1 MKPGDIVKCSDSWN
15 SGKPPVV
22 GIIVENGVV
31 NNPYPHH
38 SREKF
43 KVLLPAGQLSWR
55 FSFELEVI
63 Q

>member
-22 GIIVENGVV
+22 GIIVENRDDEI
-31 NNPYPHH
+31 YE
-38 SREKF
+38 SRTKF

-55 FSFELEVI
+55 FSFELEVLK
-63 Q
+63 

>member
-22 GIIVENGVV
+22 GIIVEKSDVGI
-31 NNPYPHH
+31 YE

-43 KVLLPAGQLSWR
+43 KVLLPAGRLSR
-55 FSFELEVI
+55 PAGLSE